1 MSEEAPEGV
10 DLWRVWNVV
19 RWLAP
24 LIIGFAIIVAA
35 AAYFVAASATDLY
48 KATARVR
55 VIDPNSDAVFNGVQI
70 RVDPKRDVETQIQLM
85 TSSSVEDK
93 VDEQLGEDVAKVTSV
108 TFAGVGLTD
117 LIQITVVSPSPDV
130 AADAANAYA
139 DVYVAQRKEQVRS
152 SFVARADELLVKA
165 SELDA
170 QVREIDV
177 QLASGRVTGLDADTL
192 RSQRA
197 ALVAQQSDLRSLSTQ
212 FEVEAA
218 SRSGNVEVA
227 GQAVPPSAPFEPTP
241 FRDATLAGILAL
253 VFAAGVALLIDRLDN
268 KIHTTDDVEALAN
281 GIPVIGTIPTNK
293 EAEKSRNRE
302 LVTLDSTDAEAY
314 RALRTNLRFSA
325 LGQKRNRV
333 LVTSAVP
340 GEGKTT
346 IVGNL
351 AVVLAQSGLKVVI
364 VSADL
369 RKPQVE
375 EVFGLKTPPAGLT
388 SVLLGDATLSEVMVQ
403 IPLQATDRAYLVPSG
418 QSPQNPAELL
428 GSERM
433 STVLDRIESAG
444 ADFILL
450 DTPPVLPVADAL
462 AMAHMVEGVIVVAK
476 AGTTTRPQLTE
487 VLDRLAQV
495 NSPVI
500 GIVLNEV
507 SESRRYGPYRGRY
520 GRYGYGRYSRYSRYA
535 KYTRY
540 GDISSA
546 APAASPGRPSEAK

>member
-24 LIIGFAIIVAA
+24 LIFGFALIVSA
-35 AAYFVAASATDLY
+35 AAYLLAASATDLY
-48 KATARVR
+48 KASARGR
-55 VIDPNSDAVFNGVQI
+55 VIDPNSDAVFNGIQI

-85 TSSSVEDK
+85 TSVTVKDK
-93 VDEQLGEDVAKVTSV
+93 VDEQLGDDVDQITSV
-108 TFAGVGLTD
+108 SFSGVGLTD
-117 LIQITVVSPSPDV
+117 LIQITVVSPSPQV

-139 DVYVAQRKEQVRS
+139 DVYVDQRKEQVRS

-170 QVREIDV
+170 QIKQVDV
-177 QLASGRVTGLDADTL
+177 QLASGRLSALDADTL
-192 RSQRA
+192 RAQRS
-197 ALVAQQSDLRSLSTQ
+197 ALVAQQADLRSLSTQ

-227 GQAVPPSAPFEPTP
+227 GRAVAPTAPFEPTP
-241 FRDATLAGILAL
+241 VRDATLAGILAL
-253 VFAAGVALLIDRLDN
+253 VFAAVVALLIDRLDN
-268 KIHTTDDVEALAN
+268 KIHTTEDVEALV
-281 GIPVIGTIPTNK
+281 GDIPVIGTIPTNQN
-293 EAEKSRNRE
+293 AEKSNARE
-302 LVTLDSTDAEAY
+302 LVALDSTDAEAY

-325 LGQKRNRV
+325 LGQKRNRI
-333 LVTSAVP
+333 LVTSAIP

-351 AVVLAQSGLKVVI
+351 AVVLAQSGLRVVI

-375 EVFGLKTPPAGLT
+375 EVFGMETRPSGLT
-388 SVLLGDATLSEVMVQ
+388 SVLLGDATLSEVVVQ
-403 IPLQATDRAYLVPSG
+403 IPLPSIDRAYLVPSG

-433 STVLDRIESAG
+433 GTVLDRIEAAG
-444 ADFILL
+444 ADFVLL
-450 DTPPVLPVADAL
+450 DSPPVLPVADAL
-462 AMAHMVEGVIVVAK
+462 AMAHMVEGVIVVVK

-495 NSPVI
+495 SAPVI

-535 KYTRY
+535 KYAKY
-540 GDISSA
+540 GDVPSA
-546 APAASPGRPSEAK
+546 PPATNPGRPFEAK

>member
-1 MSEEAPEGV
+1 M
-10 DLWRVWNVV
+10 
-19 RWLAP
+19 AP
-24 LIIGFAIIVAA
+24 LIFGFALIVSA
-35 AAYFVAASATDLY
+35 AAYLLAASATDLY
-48 KATARVR
+48 KASARVR
-55 VIDPNSDAVFNGVQI
+55 VIDPNSDAVFNGIQI

-85 TSSSVEDK
+85 TSVTVKDK
-93 VDEQLGEDVAKVTSV
+93 VDEQLGDDVDQITSV
-108 TFAGVGLTD
+108 SFSGVGLTD
-117 LIQITVVSPSPDV
+117 LIQITVVSPSPQV

-139 DVYVAQRKEQVRS
+139 DVYVDQRKEQVRS

-170 QVREIDV
+170 QIKQVDV
-177 QLASGRVTGLDADTL
+177 QLASGRLSALDADTL
-192 RSQRA
+192 RAQRS
-197 ALVAQQSDLRSLSTQ
+197 ALVAQQADLRSLSTQ

-227 GQAVPPSAPFEPTP
+227 GRAVAPTAPFEPTP
-241 FRDATLAGILAL
+241 VRDATLAGILAL
-253 VFAAGVALLIDRLDN
+253 VFAAVVALLIDRLDN
-268 KIHTTDDVEALAN
+268 KIHTTEDVEALV
-281 GIPVIGTIPTNK
+281 GDIPVIGTIPTNQN
-293 EAEKSRNRE
+293 AEKSNARE
-302 LVTLDSTDAEAY
+302 LVALDSTDAEAY

-325 LGQKRNRV
+325 LGQKRNRI
-333 LVTSAVP
+333 LVTSAIP

-351 AVVLAQSGLKVVI
+351 AVVLAQSGLRVVI

-375 EVFGLKTPPAGLT
+375 EVFGMETRPSGLT
-388 SVLLGDATLSEVMVQ
+388 SVLLGDATLSEVVVQ
-403 IPLQATDRAYLVPSG
+403 IPLPSIDRAYLVPSG

-433 STVLDRIESAG
+433 GTVLDRIEAAG
-444 ADFILL
+444 ADFVLL
-450 DTPPVLPVADAL
+450 DSPPVLPVADAL
-462 AMAHMVEGVIVVAK
+462 AMAHMVEGVIVVVK

-495 NSPVI
+495 SAPVI

-535 KYTRY
+535 KYAKY
-540 GDISSA
+540 GDVPSA
-546 APAASPGRPSEAK
+546 PPATNPGRPFEAK

>member
-24 LIIGFAIIVAA
+24 LIFGFAIIVSA
-35 AAYFVAASATDLY
+35 AAYFLAASATDLY
-48 KATARVR
+48 KASARVR
-55 VIDPNSDAVFNGVQI
+55 VIDPNSDAVFNGIQI

-85 TSSSVEDK
+85 TSVTVKDK
-93 VDEQLGEDVAKVTSV
+93 VDEQLGDDVDQITSV
-108 TFAGVGLTD
+108 SFSGVGLTD
-117 LIQITVVSPSPDV
+117 LIQITVVSPSPQV

-139 DVYVAQRKEQVRS
+139 DVYVEQRKEQVRS

-170 QVREIDV
+170 QIKQVDV
-177 QLASGRVTGLDADTL
+177 QLASGRLSALDADTL
-192 RSQRA
+192 RAQRS
-197 ALVAQQSDLRSLSTQ
+197 ALVAQQADLRSLSTQ

-227 GQAVPPSAPFEPTP
+227 GQAVAPTAPFEPTP
-241 FRDATLAGILAL
+241 VRDATLAGILAL
-253 VFAAGVALLIDRLDN
+253 VFAAVVALLIDRLDN
-268 KIHTTDDVEALAN
+268 KIHTSEDVEALV
-281 GIPVIGTIPTNK
+281 GDIPVIGTIPTNQN
-293 EAEKSRNRE
+293 AEKSNTRE
-302 LVTLDSTDAEAY
+302 LVALDSTDAEAY

-325 LGQKRNRV
+325 LGQKRNRI
-333 LVTSAVP
+333 LVTSAIP

-351 AVVLAQSGLKVVI
+351 AVVLAQSGLRVVI

-375 EVFGLKTPPAGLT
+375 EVFGMATPPSGLT
-388 SVLLGDATLSEVMVQ
+388 SVLLGDATLSEVVVQ
-403 IPLQATDRAYLVPSG
+403 IPLPSIDRAYLVPSG

-433 STVLDRIESAG
+433 GTVLDRIESAG

-450 DTPPVLPVADAL
+450 DSPPVLPVADAL
-462 AMAHMVEGVIVVAK
+462 AMAHMVEGVLVVVK

-495 NSPVI
+495 SAPVI

-535 KYTRY
+535 KYAKY
-540 GDISSA
+540 GDVTSA
-546 APAASPGRPSEAK
+546 PPATDPGRPFEVK

>member
-24 LIIGFAIIVAA
+24 LIFGFALIVSA
-35 AAYFVAASATDLY
+35 AAYLLAASATDLY
-48 KATARVR
+48 KASARVR
-55 VIDPNSDAVFNGVQI
+55 VIDPNSDAVFNGIQI

-85 TSSSVEDK
+85 TSVTVKDK
-93 VDEQLGEDVAKVTSV
+93 VDEQLGDDVDQITSV
-108 TFAGVGLTD
+108 SFSGVGLTD
-117 LIQITVVSPSPDV
+117 LIQITVVSPSPQV

-139 DVYVAQRKEQVRS
+139 DVYVDQRKEQVRS

-170 QVREIDV
+170 QIKQVDV
-177 QLASGRVTGLDADTL
+177 QLASGRLSALDADTL
-192 RSQRA
+192 RAQRS
-197 ALVAQQSDLRSLSTQ
+197 ALVAQQADLRSLSTQ

-227 GQAVPPSAPFEPTP
+227 GRAVAPTAPFEPTP
-241 FRDATLAGILAL
+241 VRDATLAGILAL
-253 VFAAGVALLIDRLDN
+253 VFAAVVALLIDRLDN
-268 KIHTTDDVEALAN
+268 KIHTTEDVEALV
-281 GIPVIGTIPTNK
+281 GDIPVIGTIPTNQN
-293 EAEKSRNRE
+293 AEKSNARE
-302 LVTLDSTDAEAY
+302 LVALDSTDAEAY

-325 LGQKRNRV
+325 LGQKRNRI
-333 LVTSAVP
+333 LVTSAIP

-351 AVVLAQSGLKVVI
+351 AVVLAQSGLRVVI

-375 EVFGLKTPPAGLT
+375 EVFGMETRPSGLT
-388 SVLLGDATLSEVMVQ
+388 SVLLGDATLSEVVVQ
-403 IPLQATDRAYLVPSG
+403 IPLPSIDRAYLVPSG

-433 STVLDRIESAG
+433 GTVLDRIEAAG
-444 ADFILL
+444 ADFVLL
-450 DTPPVLPVADAL
+450 DSPPVLPVADAL
-462 AMAHMVEGVIVVAK
+462 AMAHMVEGVIVVVK

-495 NSPVI
+495 SAPVI

-535 KYTRY
+535 KYAKY
-540 GDISSA
+540 GDVPSA
-546 APAASPGRPSEAK
+546 PPATNPGRPFEAK

>member
-1 MSEEAPEGV
+1 VSEEVPEGV

-24 LIIGFAIIVAA
+24 LILGFAVIVSA
-35 AAYFVAASATDLY
+35 AAYFLAASNTDLY
-48 KATARVR
+48 KAQARVR

-85 TSSSVEDK
+85 TSVTVKDK
-93 VDEQLGEDVAKVTSV
+93 VDERIGDDISQVTSV
-108 TFAGVGLTD
+108 SFSGVGQTD
-117 LIQITVVSPSPDV
+117 LIQITVVSPSPEV
-130 AADAANAYA
+130 AAEVANAYA
-139 DVYVAQRKEQVRS
+139 DVYVEQRKEQVRS
-152 SFVARADELLVKA
+152 SFIARADELLVKA

-170 QVREIDV
+170 QMKDIDV
-177 QLASGRVTGLDADTL
+177 QLASGRLSALESDTRRAQ
-192 RSQRA
+192 RS
-197 ALVAQQSDLRSLSTQ
+197 ALVAQQVDLRSLSTQ

-227 GQAVPPSAPFEPTP
+227 GRAVEPTAPFEPTP
-241 FRDATLAGILAL
+241 LRDAVLAGILAL

-268 KIHTTDDVEALAN
+268 KIHTTEDVEALV
-281 GIPVIGTIPTNK
+281 GEIPVIGTIPTNQN
-293 EAEKSRNRE
+293 AAKSSHRE
-302 LVTLDSTDAEAY
+302 LVALDSTDAEAY

-325 LGQKRNRV
+325 LGQKRNRI
-333 LVTSAVP
+333 LVTSAIP

-351 AVVLAQSGLKVVI
+351 AVVLAQSGMRVVI

-369 RKPQVE
+369 RKPQLE
-375 EVFGLKTPPAGLT
+375 EIFGMKTKGPGLT
-388 SVLLGDATLSEVMVQ
+388 SVLLGDTTLSEVVVQ
-403 IPLQATDRAYLVPSG
+403 IPHPTIDRAYLVPSG

-450 DTPPVLPVADAL
+450 DSPPVLPVADAL
-462 AMAHMVEGVIVVAK
+462 AMAHMVEGVIVVVK

-487 VLDRLAQV
+487 ILDRLAQV
-495 NSPVI
+495 SAPVI

-535 KYTRY
+535 KYAKY
-540 GDISSA
+540 GDSTSA
-546 APAASPGRPSEAK
+546 PPATTPGKPFELK

>member
-10 DLWRVWNVV
+10 DLWRVWSVV

-24 LIIGFAIIVAA
+24 LIIGFAVIVAA
-35 AAYFVAASATDLY
+35 VAYFVAASSTDLY
-48 KATARVR
+48 KASSRVR

-70 RVDPKRDVETQIQLM
+70 RVDPKRDVETQIQLLNSI
-85 TSSSVEDK
+85 TVKEK
-93 VDEQLGEDVAKVTSV
+93 VDEQLGDDVQQISSV
-108 TFAGVGLTD
+108 SFSGVGQTD
-117 LIQITVVSPSPDV
+117 LIQITVVSPSPEI
-130 AADAANAYA
+130 AAEAANAYA
-139 DVYVAQRKEQVRS
+139 EVYVDQRKEQLRS
-152 SFVARADELLVKA
+152 SFVSRADELLVK
-165 SELDA
+165 SRELDA
-170 QVREIDV
+170 QVKDLDAR
-177 QLASGRVTGLDADTL
+177 LASGKVTGLDADTL
-192 RSQRA
+192 RAQRA
-197 ALVAQQSDLRSLSTQ
+197 ALVSQQTDLRSLSTQ

-227 GQAVPPSAPFEPTP
+227 NRATVPTSPFEPTP
-241 FRDATLAGILAL
+241 ARDAMLAGILAL

-268 KIHTTDDVEALAN
+268 KIHATEDIEILVKD
-281 GIPVIGTIPTNK
+281 IPVIGTIPTNRD
-293 EAEKSRNRE
+293 AEKSHSRE
-302 LVTLDSTDAEAY
+302 LVPLDSTDAEAY

-325 LGQKRNRV
+325 IGQKRNRI
-333 LVTSAVP
+333 LVTSAIP

-375 EVFGLKTPPAGLT
+375 EVFGLSSPAGGLT
-388 SVLLGDATLSEVMVQ
+388 GVLLGDTTLVDVLTP
-403 IPLQATDRAYLVPSG
+403 IPLPTVDRAYLVPSG

-433 STVLDRIESAG
+433 SAVLDRIEAAG

-450 DTPPVLPVADAL
+450 DSPPVLPVADAL
-462 AMAHMVEGVIVVAK
+462 AMAHMVDGVIVVAK

-495 NSPVI
+495 NAPVV

-520 GRYGYGRYSRYSRYA
+520 GRYGRYGYGRYSRYA
-535 KYTRY
+535 KY
-540 GDISSA
+540 
-546 APAASPGRPSEAK
+546 AKY